1 MDQQKNDVRPLT
13 EEELSSVAGGMFMDA
28 SVQIMG
34 KTLHVWASSD
44 VGISGAYWT
53 RVWDGNGWRYAGWAW
68 KASCPSG
75 CAPAT
80 DQADRLIG

>member
-1 MDQQKNDVRPLT
+1 
-13 EEELSSVAGGMFMDA
+13 MDA

>member
-1 MDQQKNDVRPLT
+1 
-13 EEELSSVAGGMFMDA
+13 MDA

-53 RVWDGNGWRYAGWAW
+53 RVWDGKCRRYAGMPGRNR
-68 KASCPSG
+68 PSG
-75 CAPAT
+75 WAPAI
-80 DQADRLIG
+80 DQADRRIG

>member
-1 MDQQKNDVRPLT
+1 MLSPLIAGARSRSAVVKACV
-13 EEELSSVAGGMFMDA
+13 LDKRGRLHFRADHGYPLGHHVAGGMFMDA

-53 RVWDGNGWRYAGWAW
+53 RVWDGNAWR
-68 KASCPSG
+68 
-75 CAPAT
+75 
-80 DQADRLIG
+80 